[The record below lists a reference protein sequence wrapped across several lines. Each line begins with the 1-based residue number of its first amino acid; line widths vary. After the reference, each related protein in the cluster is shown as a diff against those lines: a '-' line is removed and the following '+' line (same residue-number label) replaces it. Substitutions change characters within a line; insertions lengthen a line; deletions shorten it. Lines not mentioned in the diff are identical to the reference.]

1 MKKKC
6 YLYTRVSTAAQTEG
20 YSLEAQQERLRQYAE
35 YKNLEI
41 AGEYC
46 DAGKSGKS
54 ILGRP
59 AFMEMMDDIASG
71 KDQISYV
78 LVFKLSRFGR
88 NAADVL
94 KSIQTLLDYDVDLV
108 CVEDSIDSSTQGGR
122 LTLAIL
128 SAVAEIE
135 RENIRV
141 QFMAGRMQKM
151 MEGGWAGGPVP
162 FGYRNKNGKLTVEP
176 GEAEIVRLI
185 YAKYLE
191 PDMKLAAVVRWL
203 NDHGHRRISR
213 GSPCPYNRDLA
224 ARVLD
229 NPFYCGKIVYYRRT
243 NRSMDEQNQRKE
255 ITVRGK
261 QEAIIPEEM
270 WERVQE
276 KRKEMAVHYEKDE
289 PDRISML
296 SGLVKCPLCGAGMV
310 MQKNKRINKNRGGYY
325 KPIYYYACR
334 NYRKSEGRR
343 CSFKHTYNQSKLD
356 GAVLEILGQL
366 TRTEEFRN
374 AFAAAIGDQSSEASF
389 EGQLKDLRRRLH
401 RQEHLKYKL
410 GQELDRL
417 DVLEDGYDEAYDA
430 IQERIDA
437 AYDRI
442 ERLET
447 EIGQV
452 RRKLAAVREGL
463 QSSCQISRILNHI
476 DRLYRKMSCAE
487 RRELCRQFIERI
499 EVFPEEQKD
508 GRILK
513 SAAFRFPV
521 FYGEDEAAGEQ
532 ELPDETVAFVLDC
545 RKLPVTVPE
554 AKATYAEIKAYVLEK
569 TGLKVSSLYIAQI
582 KRKYGIEMGENYN
595 KPEDPKARVPK
606 CPKEKELAI
615 LDALKNF
622 RMVPETAEYEEAEV

>member
-6 YLYTRVSTAAQTEG
+6 YIYTRVSTAAQTEG
-20 YSLEAQQERLRQYAE
+20 YSQEAQQERLRQYAE

-141 QFMAGRMQKM
+141 QFMAGRLQKM
-151 MEGGWAGGPVP
+151 MEGGWAGGPAP

-191 PDMKLAAVVRWL
+191 PEMKLATVVRWL
-203 NDHGHRRISR
+203 NDHGYRRISR
-213 GSPCPYNRDLA
+213 GSPCPYNRDFA

-270 WERVQE
+270 WDRVQE
-276 KRKEMAVHYEKDE
+276 KRKQMAVHYEKDE

-310 MQKNKRINKNRGGYY
+310 MQKNKRINKNRGEYY

-401 RQEHLKYKL
+401 SQEHLKYKL
-410 GQELDRL
+410 GQELDHL
-417 DVLEDGYDEAYDA
+417 DVLADGYDEAYDA
-430 IQERIDA
+430 IQERFDA

-442 ERLET
+442 EQLET

-463 QSSCQISRILNHI
+463 QSSGQICRILDHA

-487 RRELCRQFIERI
+487 RRELCRQFIDRI

-508 GRILK
+508 GRVLK

-582 KRKYGIEMGENYN
+582 KQNYN

-622 RMVPETAEYEEAEV
+622 RMVPETAEYEEAEA